1 MDHPKGYNFD
11 YNYPNPTILKKYE
24 GSLNSFHTF
33 ESYQP
38 ITGCPTQVLKNNEFY
53 SNPYTSQRLSRA
65 RGVVDSTN
73 HESGVERSMNP
84 LSKNFNPK
92 AVNQMGNQHSIES
105 ASSLN
110 DLAHVS
116 VMKDIPLF
124 GDDVPDQIE
133 LVLRQRSELRSKT
146 VIVQRIINRL
156 SKVSHMTDNQL
167 FDLIATISSYHE
179 ELEKLESN
187 HTKYIKALI
196 TSKHVFDK
204 THPELYLELKGELL
218 TIDSLSN
225 LFQDSLNKAD
235 LVISKKQINSVKLS
249 TDDVKELTYLTFSG
263 SLSYKEPHVFQF
275 LARLEENFKLCRT
288 PNYLR
293 AHILKEN
300 LSGYAKLIVPL
311 DETDYKKIVLILQER
326 FGSTIV
332 IHNSILKCHRN
343 VGNIPSKLCVNPNWE
358 KIESVSRLHLSLIRK
373 AEAMV
378 IDESSYTEIFS
389 SAERNFIL
397 ISFLPHEDREN
408 LQKNQSSID
417 QTSLYKIIVQTFER
431 IQSTASINADLS
443 MHGKFKADSESNL
456 HETKTDMPIAVA
468 SGLEDEK
475 SYFSDHTDG
484 DSDQKGEDYDD
495 FDDDYYDEINQT
507 QNLF

>member
-84 LSKNFNPK
+84 LSEDFNPK

-124 GDDVPDQIE
+124 RDDVPDQIE

-156 SKVSHMTDNQL
+156 SKVSHMTDDQL
-167 FDLIATISSYHE
+167 FDLIATMSSYHE

-204 THPELYLELKGELL
+204 THPELYMELKGELL

-378 IDESSYTEIFS
+378 VDESSYTEIFS

-397 ISFLPHEDREN
+397 ISLLPHEDREN

-431 IQSTASINADLS
+431 IQSTASMNADLS
-443 MHGKFKADSESNL
+443 MHGKFKANSESNL

>member
-11 YNYPNPTILKKYE
+11 YNYPNPAILKKYE

-53 SNPYTSQRLSRA
+53 STPYTSQRLSRA

-84 LSKNFNPK
+84 LSKDFNPK

-124 GDDVPDQIE
+124 RDDVPDQIE

-204 THPELYLELKGELL
+204 THPELYLKLKGELL

-225 LFQDSLNKAD
+225 LFQDSLDKAD

-378 IDESSYTEIFS
+378 VDESSYTEIFS

-397 ISFLPHEDREN
+397 ISLLPHEDREN

-431 IQSTASINADLS
+431 IQSTASMNADLS

>member
-1 MDHPKGYNFD
+1 M
-11 YNYPNPTILKKYE
+11 
-24 GSLNSFHTF
+24 FHK
-33 ESYQP
+33 S
-38 ITGCPTQVLKNNEFY
+38 
-53 SNPYTSQRLSRA
+53 
-65 RGVVDSTN
+65 
-73 HESGVERSMNP
+73 
-84 LSKNFNPK
+84 
-92 AVNQMGNQHSIES
+92 
-105 ASSLN
+105 
-110 DLAHVS
+110 
-116 VMKDIPLF
+116 
-124 GDDVPDQIE
+124 
-133 LVLRQRSELRSKT
+133 
-146 VIVQRIINRL
+146 
-156 SKVSHMTDNQL
+156 
-167 FDLIATISSYHE
+167 
-179 ELEKLESN
+179 
-187 HTKYIKALI
+187 
-196 TSKHVFDK
+196 
-204 THPELYLELKGELL
+204 HPELYFELKGELL

-397 ISFLPHEDREN
+397 ISLLAHEDREN

-443 MHGKFKADSESNL
+443 MHGKFKANSESNL

-484 DSDQKGEDYDD
+484 DSDQNDEDYDD
-495 FDDDYYDEINQT
+495 FDQDDYYDEINQT